1 MQVSERSAVCAG
13 SFDPVTIGHVDIF
26 ERASRMFDELV
37 VCVFHNIR
45 KQSYFTIDER
55 RAFLEQ
61 ATAHLPNVRVDA
73 FSGLLT
79 DYMRSIGAHIIVRG
93 VRSVKDLEYEE
104 NEAHM
109 LHHLDASVETVFLL
123 TNPAYSFVSSSGI
136 RELAAFRGD
145 VHGLVPACVER
156 AVRARWSAESR

>member
-1 MQVSERSAVCAG
+1 MSHRIAVCSG

-37 VCVFHNIR
+37 VCVFHNVR
-45 KQSYFTIDER
+45 KQAFFSIDER
-55 RAFLEQ
+55 RHFLEE

-79 DYMRSIGAHIIVRG
+79 DYMKELGAHIIVRG

-104 NEAHM
+104 NEAYM
-109 LHHLDASVETVFLL
+109 LHHLDPEIETLFLL
-123 TNPAYSFVSSSGI
+123 TNPSYSFVSSSGI
-136 RELAAFRGD
+136 RELLAFQGD
-145 VHGLVPACVER
+145 VHGLVPACVEQ
-156 AVRARWSAESR
+156 AVQAKIAAAAL

>member
-1 MQVSERSAVCAG
+1 M
-13 SFDPVTIGHVDIF
+13 
-26 ERASRMFDELV
+26 
-37 VCVFHNIR
+37 
-45 KQSYFTIDER
+45 
-55 RAFLEQ
+55 
-61 ATAHLPNVRVDA
+61 
-73 FSGLLT
+73 
-79 DYMRSIGAHIIVRG
+79 
-93 VRSVKDLEYEE
+93 RSVKDLEYEE

>member
-1 MQVSERSAVCAG
+1 MKLWHGFLLAAVYLFLGFQWAVGMGIPPEAG
-13 SFDPVTIGHVDIF
+13 S
-26 ERASRMFDELV
+26 L
-37 VCVFHNIR
+37 
-45 KQSYFTIDER
+45 
-55 RAFLEQ
+55 
-61 ATAHLPNVRVDA
+61 A